1 MTMTYTEHGVKETV
15 DRLLAEHG
23 LADPI
28 TPEQL
33 NFLDQ
38 YHVGGLDAVDSVTAA
53 MALAPDDRVLDIG
66 SGFGGPARRIAQKH
80 GATVHGID
88 ITRGYVDTA
97 THLTQRCGLAHLVT
111 FECAGI
117 EDHHPARPYTAALSM
132 HVQMNIADKARW
144 YRSIA
149 DQLVESSQFA
159 IWDVCSA
166 NSNAPIRWPLPWSI
180 DGTDSHVVAPDELRA
195 AITSGGF
202 NCLDWVDESHW
213 VSAWVKKTFGAGL
226 PAGPG
231 IPMIIDDGWTRTAN
245 FAGAL
250 EAGTL
255 TVVRGR
261 FAKHA
266 S

>member
-1 MTMTYTEHGVKETV
+1 MTYTEHGVKETV

-33 NFLDQ
+33 NLLDQ
-38 YHVGGLDAVDSVTAA
+38 YHIGGLDAVDSVTAA

-88 ITRGYVDTA
+88 ITRGYVNTA

-144 YRSIA
+144 YRAIA
-149 DQLVESSQFA
+149 DQLAEGSQFA

-166 NSNAPIRWPLPWSI
+166 NSNAPIRCRGRS
-180 DGTDSHVVAPDELRA
+180 TAPIA
-195 AITSGGF
+195 TSCSLT
-202 NCLDWVDESHW
+202 NSEPRSL
-213 VSAWVKKTFGAGL
+213 
-226 PAGPG
+226 
-231 IPMIIDDGWTRTAN
+231 
-245 FAGAL
+245 AGAS
-250 EAGTL
+250 
-255 TVVRGR
+255 TVSTGSTSPTGSVPGSRRPSGLGYQPDR
-261 FAKHA
+261 AYP
-266 S
+266 

>member
-1 MTMTYTEHGVKETV
+1 MTYTELGVEKTV

-33 NFLDQ
+33 NLLDQ
-38 YHVGGLDAVDSVTAA
+38 YHIGGLDAVDYTTAA
-53 MALAPDDRVLDIG
+53 MALTQDDRVLDIG
-66 SGFGGPARRIAQKH
+66 SGFGGPARRIAAKH

-88 ITRGYVDTA
+88 ITRDYVDTA
-97 THLTQRCGLAHLVT
+97 TNLTQRCGLGHLVS

-117 EDHHPARPYTAALSM
+117 EDHHPAQPYTAALSM
-132 HVQMNIADKARW
+132 HVQMNIADKAHW

-149 DQLVESSQFA
+149 DRLAEGSAFG
-159 IWDVCSA
+159 IWDVCST
-166 NSNAPIRWPLPWSI
+166 NSNAPIRWPMPWSI
-180 DGTDSHVVAPDELRA
+180 DGTDSHIVAPDDLLA
-195 AITSGGF
+195 AITGAGF
-202 NCLDWVDESHW
+202 DCLDWADESDW
-213 VSAWVKKTFGAGL
+213 VSKWVNTTFGAG
-226 PAGPG
+226 PPVGPG
-231 IPMIIDDGWTRTAN
+231 IPMIIDDGWARTAN

-250 EAGTL
+250 AAGTF

-261 FAKHA
+261 FTKHV